1 MSHIRPA
8 ARASA
13 CRIAEIPA
21 FNCRLNINK
30 AMEVA
35 HMNYETLD
43 RIVDSYRD
51 ELIEDIRRWISIP
64 SVQAPPAGENAPF
77 GAEVRRMLDMA
88 LADGRRFGFEVRDID
103 GYAGDIS
110 YGSGEQ
116 TMGMLAH
123 LDVVP
128 LGDGWKHDPLGG
140 EIEGG
145 KIYGR
150 GAADDKGPAL
160 CALYAMRAVKQA
172 GIPLKD
178 GVRLILGCD
187 EETGMSDMRHYAS
200 RLKMPDYGF
209 SPDAEFP
216 VINIEKGGVHMRLS
230 RLTGGEDGAELPVYS
245 LYAGERPN
253 VVPAEARAVV
263 GLRNTT
269 LGALREKLAAVER
282 VHEKFRLSA
291 EADGEDRAVITATG
305 VNAHAAMPEGGV
317 NAAGMLLIALKE
329 LGAGGAGSASAI
341 AMLADALG
349 MDYTG
354 GLLGIACADELSG
367 PLTCN
372 LGILRYDGNELSA
385 LLDIRYPLCASEE
398 LMLGQAAKRVAPAG
412 MSVRCDGSHTPMH
425 VPADSRIVQGLL
437 KVYHEVTG
445 LEPYTIAIGG
455 GTYSRMMP
463 NTVAFGVCFPG
474 DMDVCHIADEYI
486 DIDKMMLGVKI
497 FAHAIAEIAGRG

>member
-1 MSHIRPA
+1 
-8 ARASA
+8 
-13 CRIAEIPA
+13 
-21 FNCRLNINK
+21 
-30 AMEVA
+30 
-35 HMNYETLD
+35 MNYETLD
-43 RIVDSYRD
+43 KIVDSYRD
-51 ELIEDIRRWISIP
+51 ELIENIRKWIAIP
-64 SVQAPPAGENAPF
+64 SVQGEPAGANAPF
-77 GAEVRRMLDMA
+77 GAEVRRMLDVA
-88 LADGRRFGFEVRDID
+88 LEDGRRFGFEVRDID

-140 EIEGG
+140 EIENGRL
-145 KIYGR
+145 YGR
-150 GAADDKGPAL
+150 GTTDDKGPAL
-160 CALYAMRAVKQA
+160 CALYAMRAVKEA
-172 GIPLKD
+172 GIPLRD

-187 EETGMSDMRHYAS
+187 EETGMSDMRYYAS
-200 RLKMPDYGF
+200 KLKMPDYGF

-230 RLTGGEDGAELPVYS
+230 KVTGGEAGAKLPVYS

-253 VVPAEARAVV
+253 VVPAEAVAVV
-263 GLRNTT
+263 GLDDTGLSGLRA
-269 LGALREKLAAVER
+269 ALSGIEARYD
-282 VHEKFRLSA
+282 KFHLSA
-291 EADGEDRAVITATG
+291 VAEGDGRARITATG
-305 VNAHAAMPEGGV
+305 VNAHAAMPERGV

-329 LGAGGAGSASAI
+329 LGAGGGSREAI
-341 AMLADALG
+341 AMLADAIG

-354 GLLGIACADELSG
+354 ERLGIACVDELSG
-367 PLTCN
+367 ALTCN

-385 LLDIRYPLCASEE
+385 LLDIRYPLCGDEA
-398 LMLGQAAKRVAPAG
+398 LMLGQAAKRVSAAG
-412 MSVRCDGSHTPMH
+412 MAVCCAGSHTPLH
-425 VPADSRIVQGLL
+425 VPADSKIVKGLL

-445 LEPYTIAIGG
+445 LDAYTIAIGG

-486 DIDKMMLGVKI
+486 DLEKLMLGVKI
-497 FAHAIAEIAGRG
+497 FAHAIAEIAGVN